1 MYALSSEA
9 KKNIQSYT
17 ISGTIGSLSF
27 DDENVLKGSLAITNQ
42 CVDLSTFNLGGVYIG
57 QMSCSFIG
65 VNIPR
70 NEWIGKEIT
79 LSVTINNVQT
89 IPVGVFY
96 VDKAEHSKGM
106 TSVTAYDAMNKFDKA
121 LDNTSTLNDYPYT
134 ILNWICTQCGVI
146 LGMSQADVEAL
157 PNGDELIFATKMG
170 DIETY
175 RDLLYWI
182 TQTLGGFATIDRSGH
197 LVVRT
202 YHDVVDD
209 SINYDVRFNTSQYGD
224 EIVSFSGFYW
234 TNEETGDM
242 EYEHSTPDN
251 GYAVS
256 LGINPFFQSA
266 MRALYIDDILATLGR
281 ISYNACSVTIPF
293 GIHYDLGDVLM
304 FPNGQGSSTN
314 KFCVMGYTWSYYG
327 GYKITSIAVPK
338 TSKSK
343 TDKNITALIRQG
355 DSNLIR
361 YYLISNIA
369 DINVGDG
376 ETKDIVDLYFTAEK
390 GTTVVFAVELHCEVE
405 TTVDGDDYY
414 DAVAQFKYY
423 FNTEELENFEPIET
437 WQDGNHIK
445 HLLYHFTVQEPG
457 TKRIQVKLTMSGGSV
472 HIDINNA
479 RGAIYGQG
487 LVASDEWNGVIKID
501 ETVSAFDL
509 VDISVADVSDS
520 VLILTLYPEIISNTD
535 IVTSF
540 NLEEISVINVT
551 EAINVVTHSDTFPMV
566 TEDGISLIT
575 EDGYRFYTEGDS

>member
-134 ILNWICTQCGVI
+134 ILNWICTQCDVT
-146 LGMSQADVEAL
+146 LGMTQAQVEAL
-157 PNGDELIFATKMG
+157 PNGDELFFVTEMG

-175 RDLLYWI
+175 RDVLYWMS
-182 TQTLGGFATIDRSGH
+182 QTLGGFATIDRNGN
-197 LVVRT
+197 LVIRS
-202 YHDVVDD
+202 YHNATDDTVDY
-209 SINYDVRFNTSQYGD
+209 NVRFNTSQYGD

-234 TNEETGDM
+234 TNNETGVM

-251 GYAVS
+251 GYAIS
-256 LGINPFFQSA
+256 LGINPFFQSG
-266 MRALYIDDILATLGR
+266 MRELYKADILSTLGS

-369 DINVGDG
+369 DIDIDDG
-376 ETKDIVDLYFTAEK
+376 ETRDIVDLYFAAEK
-390 GTTVVFAVELHCEVE
+390 GTIVVLAVELHCEVE

-414 DAVAQFKYY
+414 DAVAQFQY
-423 FNTEELENFEPIET
+423 FFNSAEVENFEPYET
-437 WQDGNHIK
+437 WQDGKHLK

-457 TKRIQVKLTMSGGSV
+457 TKRVQVKLTMDGGSC

-487 LVASDEWNGVIKID
+487 LVADDEWNGLIEID
-501 ETVSAFDL
+501 ENVSAFDL
-509 VDISVADVSDS
+509 IDVSVADVSDS
-520 VLILTLYPEIISNTD
+520 VSTITLIPETIS
-535 IVTSF
+535 
-540 NLEEISVINVT
+540 ISDTVSAFDLVETTIANVT
-551 EAINVVTHSDTFPMV
+551 DSVNFVTHTDTFPMIS
-566 TEDGISLIT
+566 EDGIALIT